1 LSKRYA
7 PGMVAWLSLAQLISW
22 GTLFYLFALVME
34 PVERELGLSRAQS
47 SLAFSVAL
55 LCEGLMAYPV
65 GRWIDRGHERL
76 VMTSGSVLAAVC
88 LGLHSFVTGLVG
100 FYAVWVGLGVAM
112 AAVLYNPSFAV
123 VTRRFPHDFRRA
135 IITLTF
141 LGGLAST
148 VFLPLTAWLIA
159 THGWRYALIGLG
171 LLHLLVC
178 TPLHLWLLRDA
189 PRPLRP
195 EAQSKGECDDD
206 GQGAAA
212 PHHLKGLM
220 RSAPF
225 LLIGVFVM
233 AMMAVMSA
241 LPPHMVSLLRESG
254 LEPSWVIAI
263 PASIGLIQVVG
274 RLLLYFFE
282 HHFDVHRA
290 NRLIPGL
297 IPLGLLVLLLAPLC
311 GSASVGMV
319 LLFVLLYGMGNG
331 MLTIVKGT
339 AMAQY
344 VSRAHVAS
352 LNGALGLPV
361 ALARATSPLMLGV
374 LWSPQVGYA
383 YGLGLLLVLS
393 LLGVGALMWAQRAA
407 RDDVEV

>member
-1 LSKRYA
+1 
-7 PGMVAWLSLAQLISW
+7 
-22 GTLFYLFALVME
+22 
-34 PVERELGLSRAQS
+34 
-47 SLAFSVAL
+47 
-55 LCEGLMAYPV
+55 
-65 GRWIDRGHERL
+65 
-76 VMTSGSVLAAVC
+76 
-88 LGLHSFVTGLVG
+88 
-100 FYAVWVGLGVAM
+100 
-112 AAVLYNPSFAV
+112 
-123 VTRRFPHDFRRA
+123 
-135 IITLTF
+135 
-141 LGGLAST
+141 
-148 VFLPLTAWLIA
+148 
-159 THGWRYALIGLG
+159 
-171 LLHLLVC
+171 
-178 TPLHLWLLRDA
+178 
-189 PRPLRP
+189 
-195 EAQSKGECDDD
+195 
-206 GQGAAA
+206 
-212 PHHLKGLM
+212 M

-263 PASIGLIQVVG
+263 PASIGLIQVAG

-282 HHFDVHRA
+282 HHFDLHLA

-297 IPLGLLVLLLAPLC
+297 IPLGLLVLLVAPMC

-344 VSRAHVAS
+344 VSRTHVAS

-361 ALARATSPLMLGV
+361 ALARAASPLMLGV

-383 YGLGLLLVLS
+383 YGLCVLLVLS
-393 LLGVGALMWAQRAA
+393 LLGVCALMWAQRAA